1 MQLNN
6 ERQFVTAK
14 WVGLYGGKRS
24 LFIESYS
31 LWFIVAF
38 SSVRAEFWYWELRFQ
53 MNSHW

>member
-6 ERQFVTAK
+6 EGQFVTAK

-31 LWFIVAF
+31 HFGLFLPF
-38 SSVRAEFWYWELRFQ
+38 HQ
-53 MNSHW
+53 